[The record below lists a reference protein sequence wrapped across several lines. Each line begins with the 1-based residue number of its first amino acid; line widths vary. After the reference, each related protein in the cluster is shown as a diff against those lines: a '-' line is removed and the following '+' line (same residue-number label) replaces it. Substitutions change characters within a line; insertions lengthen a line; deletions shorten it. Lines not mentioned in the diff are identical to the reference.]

1 MSKCLIIN
9 ISKEILNEFKYDY
22 SYLKEED
29 LEIELKDLVLE
40 SNELET
46 KLPLPFSFVYMF
58 DYEEE
63 QMKEITNYFKERN
76 KIDVIYCG
84 STRKNLLWT
93 LKELLDE
100 NVKEHQT
107 FYCINVLKELIK
119 KGMQLPLNEN
129 KKVIEETLMKAFIV
143 LQKKDL
149 KEMIE
154 MIDELNQLFEKNI
167 GNK

>member
-1 MSKCLIIN
+1 M
-9 ISKEILNEFKYDY
+9 KED
-22 SYLKEED
+22 D
-29 LEIELKDLVLE
+29 LEIEFKDLVLE

-63 QMKEITNYFKERN
+63 QMKVITNYFKERN

-93 LKELLDE
+93 LKEFLDE

-107 FYCINVLKELIK
+107 FYCIYVLKELIK